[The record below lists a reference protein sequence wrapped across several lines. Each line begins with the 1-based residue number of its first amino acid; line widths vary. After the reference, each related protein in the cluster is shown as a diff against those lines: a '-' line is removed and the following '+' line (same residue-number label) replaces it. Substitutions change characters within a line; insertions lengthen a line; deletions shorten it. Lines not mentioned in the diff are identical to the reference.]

1 MKQIINTFGILLIL
15 TFNIFSCILLVNS
28 TLQISLAKEYKADVI
43 AEIENSNFN
52 PNVITSCISQANA
65 NGYTLSVQNVQYDED
80 NFTHVRK
87 LSWAI
92 NTQCRCSIFLQ
103 IKQPGELQDKESSRW
118 NISLIIW
125 GKRF

>member
-1 MKQIINTFGILLIL
+1 MKQIINTFGILLII

-52 PNVITSCISQANA
+52 PNVIASCISQANA

-80 NFTHVRK
+80 NFYTCAEVVLGYK
-87 LSWAI
+87 YTMPL
-92 NTQCRCSIFLQ
+92 F
-103 IKQPGELQDKESSRW
+103 
-118 NISLIIW
+118 NISADKTTRGIA
-125 GKRF
+125 R

>member
-1 MKQIINTFGILLIL
+1 M
-15 TFNIFSCILLVNS
+15 VNS

-80 NFTHVRK
+80 NFYTCAEVVLGYK
-87 LSWAI
+87 YTMPL
-92 NTQCRCSIFLQ
+92 F
-103 IKQPGELQDKESSRW
+103 
-118 NISLIIW
+118 NISADKTTRGIA
-125 GKRF
+125 R